1 MVLTSCRTAIVS
13 GYNIASSSQRPSSGH
28 IIYNIEKLSAMY
40 ADSTVDAKASLNSSE
55 VCPEEDGLEIENTDS
70 GEVITDPFDPEQI
83 KIRTVNIVISQLVSR
98 IEHGEVELAP
108 DFQRLS
114 GIWNHKRKSRLIE
127 SLLLRIP
134 IPVFYVAADEK
145 EDWAVVDGIQ
155 RMKVINDYVTGEFA
169 MSNLE
174 YLVKLNGLKYHELPR
189 AMQRRITET
198 QLIINVI
205 EPRTPPE
212 VMLNVFVRI
221 NTGGMPLNRQEIR
234 HALYPGHVR
243 NFLKKLAQCEE
254 FLKATDRSISR
265 DRMADRECVLR
276 FLAFHI
282 TSPEEYSDNDLDSF
296 LGRIMEKINKMDDT
310 KRHTLAKEF
319 KEAMNAAYR
328 IFGDEAFRKQSEAG
342 GNRRPVNRAL
352 FESWGV
358 NLASCTPEQINT
370 LVRSKKKIRNRFISL
385 MQSDSDFDR
394 AISYATHTPKRVH
407 KRFHSINEIVREFT

>member
-1 MVLTSCRTAIVS
+1 
-13 GYNIASSSQRPSSGH
+13 
-28 IIYNIEKLSAMY
+28 MY
-40 ADSTVDAKASLNSSE
+40 ADSTVDAQSSSNSSE
-55 VCPEEDGLEIENTDS
+55 DYPQKDGLEVENTDPT
-70 GEVITDPFDPEQI
+70 EVITDPFDPEQI
-83 KIRTVNIVISQLVSR
+83 KIRTANIVISQLVSR
-98 IEHGEVELAP
+98 IEHGEIDLAP

-114 GIWNHKRKSRLIE
+114 GIWNNKRKSRLIE

-145 EDWAVVDGIQ
+145 DDWAVVDGIQ
-155 RMKVINDYVTGEFA
+155 RMKVINDYVTGKFA
-169 MSNLE
+169 MSSLE
-174 YLVKLNGLKYHELPR
+174 YLVKLNGLKYDKLPR
-189 AMQRRITET
+189 AMQRRIIET

-205 EPRTPPE
+205 EPKTPPE

-243 NFLKKLAQCEE
+243 GFLKKLAQCEE
-254 FLKATDRSISR
+254 FLKATDGSISK

-276 FLAFHI
+276 FLAFRI

-296 LGRIMEKINKMDDT
+296 LGRIMEEINEMDNT
-310 KRHTLAKEF
+310 ERRILAKEF
-319 KEAMNAAYR
+319 KEAMDAAYR
-328 IFGDEAFRKQSEAG
+328 IFGRDAFRKQREVG

-358 NLASCTPEQINT
+358 NLASCTPEQINA
-370 LVRSKKKIRNRFISL
+370 LAKSKKKIKNRFISL
-385 MQSDSDFDR
+385 MHHDSDFDR

-407 KRFHSINEIVREFT
+407 KRFRSINKIVQEFI